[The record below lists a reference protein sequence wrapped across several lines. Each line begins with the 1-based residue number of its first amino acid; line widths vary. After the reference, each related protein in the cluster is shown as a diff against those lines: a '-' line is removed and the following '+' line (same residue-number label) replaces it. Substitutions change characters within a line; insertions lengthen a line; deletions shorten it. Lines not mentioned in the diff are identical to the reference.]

1 MTHKVPIVKDRLP
14 AIVELF
20 QENGVSIRYEPGK
33 EGDAQVCLTDIWK
46 AKGSVPNKRPTD
58 WFRWSDGSEYLAAF
72 LKESKGVSRTPLGK
86 IPLKIA
92 KQENLVVVVRGKQGG
107 TFAHRLV
114 ALEYARHL
122 DKELAV
128 RLNRK
133 LEEAIERERQQA
145 IVALQNQIEILN
157 QQLEESGNLIREK
170 NRQLFLPGFRPS
182 AHPSTRNTIKSII
195 AESSGPGVSF
205 QRLYRMLLRL
215 TGFDVH
221 AEQERLI
228 AMAPCSRKPTLISI
242 VEGQSHRCFQGRPLS
257 EVALDLAIEMVDGVK
272 RQMRPLQ
279 LAASNSNVEVA

>member
-1 MTHKVPIVKDRLP
+1 MNQIGSIVKAGQLGIIQLPGREPAMLDREL
-14 AIVELF
+14 AEVYGVETRYLNRAAKRNSERFPEPYSRFKATEKEMCQIGTSLF
-20 QENGVSIRYEPGK
+20 QKGIFGSKSQMTKRPYLYTQHGSLTASFYVNTPDAVSTSHQIIQTFIDYEKDVLEELRTLVAKLEGENTSLRQQVK
-33 EGDAQVCLTDIWK
+33 EGD
-46 AKGSVPNKRPTD
+46 
-58 WFRWSDGSEYLAAF
+58 
-72 LKESKGVSRTPLGK
+72 
-86 IPLKIA
+86 
-92 KQENLVVVVRGKQGG
+92 
-107 TFAHRLV
+107 RL
-114 ALEYARHL
+114 L
-122 DKELAV
+122 
-128 RLNRK
+128 
-133 LEEAIERERQQA
+133 
-145 IVALQNQIEILN
+145 
-157 QQLEESGNLIREK
+157 REK

-221 AEQERLI
+221 AEQERLV

-272 RQMRPLQ
+272 REMRPLQ